1 MQSNNVNQGAVALTI
16 GSVPRRTVF
25 EWRQFDWLFI
35 FNNQWKLRHS
45 GTILRGT
52 NPTVSA
58 TAPRILATM
67 QLGGPM
73 ALTLHLHDTQ
83 IIARQ
88 NRHFLRSH
96 SAAAYECRQSD
107 KRQVKRHLLVVLVAA
122 DDLGAGQPLASLP
135 LRLAEVRRLVVA
147 ADGGRRR
154 LRRRRQRHLV
164 VVVVVGVRALRRR
177 HRARV
182 WAGEEDKTQGWER
195 GPRGNDVGGTHNK
208 TAFKRC
214 CITLAVVGYI
224 EFEEKTKLNNFHG
237 H

>member
-25 EWRQFDWLFI
+25 ELRQFDCLFI
-35 FNNQWKLRHS
+35 FNNQWKLRNS

-58 TAPRILATM
+58 TAPRILAPM

-88 NRHFLRSH
+88 NRHFLRSLTPPPRTSVDKATRDKWSVTFLLSSSRQMISAPGSRWRRCRFDLPR
-96 SAAAYECRQSD
+96 SAALSSLRTAG
-107 KRQVKRHLLVVLVAA
+107 AA
-122 DDLGAGQPLASLP
+122 DFADADSDTLWWWWSSASERCDAGTVPGSERA
-135 LRLAEVRRLVVA
+135 RRT
-147 ADGGRRR
+147 
-154 LRRRRQRHLV
+154 
-164 VVVVVGVRALRRR
+164 R
-177 HRARV
+177 HRDESGA
-182 WAGEEDKTQGWER
+182 T
-195 GPRGNDVGGTHNK
+195 GNDVGGTHNK